1 MSEVA
6 PKIEKEE
13 KTVALEF
20 EKPLEE
26 INQKIS
32 ELRRLSEQSG
42 IDLKDEIKKM
52 EERSKLLKIKI
63 YSELTPSQIVQ
74 IARHPNRPTTLDYID
89 QIFEEWLELK
99 GDRHFG
105 DDPAMI
111 GGFGL
116 LNGQGVVIIGQ
127 QKGRTTKM
135 RLFRNFG
142 MAQPEG
148 YRKALRL
155 MRQAEKFGKPSIC
168 FIDTPGAYPGIG
180 AEERGQAEAIAVNL
194 REMIKLTVPV
204 ICIITGEGASG
215 GALGIGVGNKVAMLK
230 YSWYGVISP
239 EGCASIL
246 WKDSTKS
253 SVAAETMRITADN
266 LLKLGVIDEIINEP
280 VGGAHNN
287 LAETAGYVKDFIVKT
302 LGEYQKLAP
311 QKIQEERFMKFR
323 KMGFFKES

>member
-1 MSEVA
+1 
-6 PKIEKEE
+6 
-13 KTVALEF
+13 
-20 EKPLEE
+20 
-26 INQKIS
+26 
-32 ELRRLSEQSG
+32 
-42 IDLKDEIKKM
+42 
-52 EERSKLLKIKI
+52 
-63 YSELTPSQIVQ
+63 
-74 IARHPNRPTTLDYID
+74 
-89 QIFEEWLELK
+89 
-99 GDRHFG
+99 
-105 DDPAMI
+105 
-111 GGFGL
+111 
-116 LNGQGVVIIGQ
+116 
-127 QKGRTTKM
+127 
-135 RLFRNFG
+135 
-142 MAQPEG
+142 
-148 YRKALRL
+148 
-155 MRQAEKFGKPSIC
+155 
-168 FIDTPGAYPGIG
+168 
-180 AEERGQAEAIAVNL
+180 
-194 REMIKLTVPV
+194 MIKLTVPV